1 MPRSNNPGNI
11 LAGQSYAGQTED
23 TYTGDGIALSSFL
36 ESSSFDV
43 GDGDELMY
51 INRIIPDYKFDSNE
65 SVEIFVKVKEYPT
78 DSYKIKGPFTINAN
92 TKKIDFRA
100 RGRQASVRVSGTNS
114 GSWKWGSVRMAMQ
127 GDGKR

>member
-1 MPRSNNPGNI
+1 
-11 LAGQSYAGQTED
+11 
-23 TYTGDGIALSSFL
+23 
-36 ESSSFDV
+36 
-43 GDGDELMY
+43 MY

-65 SVEIFVKVKEYPT
+65 SVEIFVKVKEFPT
-78 DSYKIKGPFTINAN
+78 DTYKVKGPFAINAS
-92 TKKIDFRA
+92 TKKVDFRA